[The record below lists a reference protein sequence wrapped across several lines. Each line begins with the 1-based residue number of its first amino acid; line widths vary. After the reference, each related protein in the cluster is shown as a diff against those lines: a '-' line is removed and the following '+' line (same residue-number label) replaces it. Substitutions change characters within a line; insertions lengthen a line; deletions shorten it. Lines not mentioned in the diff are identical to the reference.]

1 MGAWVPMACPL
12 CPGVSLQVPA
22 PGRAATRW
30 GRAPLATANAAAATP
45 AAAAHAGGGIRHPF
59 SSAARHLMP
68 RATRRRGH
76 RSTRNVRPGRAGRC
90 PHAVA
95 SHHFGQP
102 GGRAQARARHAGRG
116 GGVGPLRASPPTRM
130 VSPKGRSPAGLYSLS
145 RVSPWVL
152 SLPEAQPASGGGGE
166 LPTARKAWAT
176 AVAALRGQVRH
187 LVSPPRATGHSRRR
201 SMPTVWPAAR
211 RQPASSPAT
220 ISAGLALQRA
230 AAACT
235 RLEAHFGRHRSR
247 GLVMASDSGQAHGP
261 ASHPTLRKT
270 EILKFPSRSLGDAGC
285 AEGPSFTRVDR
296 VPCANPNSCIW
307 ACQDEFARPSSAD
320 AGPGNHA
327 PRATNSRLV
336 MLRE

>member
-1 MGAWVPMACPL
+1 MGARVPMACPL

-130 VSPKGRSPAGLYSLS
+130 VPRGARRLACTRCRGCLRGCSPSPRRSRPA
-145 RVSPWVL
+145 
-152 SLPEAQPASGGGGE
+152 EGGE
-166 LPTARKAWAT
+166 SSP
-176 AVAALRGQVRH
+176 LRG
-187 LVSPPRATGHSRRR
+187 RR
-201 SMPTVWPAAR
+201 R
-211 RQPASSPAT
+211 RQPWPRCAAKSATSSLRRAPRVT
-220 ISAGLALQRA
+220 A
-230 AAACT
+230 AAARCP
-235 RLEAHFGRHRSR
+235 RCGR
-247 GLVMASDSGQAHGP
+247 
-261 ASHPTLRKT
+261 
-270 EILKFPSRSLGDAGC
+270 
-285 AEGPSFTRVDR
+285 
-296 VPCANPNSCIW
+296 
-307 ACQDEFARPSSAD
+307 RPGGS
-320 AGPGNHA
+320 
-327 PRATNSRLV
+327 PRRRPPQSQPD
-336 MLRE
+336 